1 VLQFKVNGMKV
12 GCMLI
17 LINLQNETGL
27 IMLQENGNFSGDG
40 PPVLTRDS
48 NIDRVGI
55 YVC

>member
-17 LINLQNETGL
+17 LINLQTETGL